1 MSDVLLLQKQ
11 ESRLGHYGKMN
22 PGHTQ
27 KIPIPRT
34 PHSAFI
40 YSRFYHV
47 YQEMIVLTFPFIHN
61 HSECFTTLLRE
72 TLPRKEGNTLMMPLG
87 DRELYSNAPL
97 KTVYR
102 GKYGDKG
109 FWGEAHKSESEREDG
124 RGPGDS
130 LRGRKGFSKEGRAA
144 GSSEQRR
151 TCQWFHLSPIG

>member
-1 MSDVLLLQKQ
+1 
-11 ESRLGHYGKMN
+11 
-22 PGHTQ
+22 
-27 KIPIPRT
+27 
-34 PHSAFI
+34 
-40 YSRFYHV
+40 
-47 YQEMIVLTFPFIHN
+47 
-61 HSECFTTLLRE
+61 
-72 TLPRKEGNTLMMPLG
+72 MMPLE

-109 FWGEAHKSESEREDG
+109 FWGEEHKSESEREDG

-130 LRGRKGFSKEGRAA
+130 LREREGFSKEGRAP